1 MGIRSIELLHGA
13 TWFDKLYPFHNSMCR
28 KKQSKNLNL
37 MLFSFIGLIFLKHI
51 MKVAIVQEWLVTVG
65 GSDKV
70 VKAILDVF
78 PDADIYTLVAKKEV
92 CDELGI
98 PWEKVHTSFI
108 QKMPLGTKKHRAYLP
123 LFPFAIEQFDL
134 RGFDVVISSS
144 HCVAKG
150 VLTKADQLHI
160 CYCHS
165 PIRYCWDMYNEYLEE
180 SHLDKGFKSWLVRLM
195 LHPIRQFDAIAGSRV
210 DYYIS
215 NSDYVGQR
223 IRKTYRRKATT
234 IHPNIDISNFE
245 LCNDKHEYYLAS
257 SRLVAYKKIDTIIE
271 AFNQMPDKKLVVIG
285 GGPNLEA
292 YRKLANDNVIVM
304 GYQPFDVLK
313 DKMQHA
319 KAFVFAA
326 DEDFGMIP
334 IEAQS
339 CGTPVIAYG
348 HGGSLE
354 TVNGGKTGLFFNEQT
369 PEAIVEAVN
378 KFESMGSQPFAP
390 ADCRQWAEGFSEE
403 RFKREIKEFVEE
415 KYEEFKKNGI
425 NID

>member
-1 MGIRSIELLHGA
+1 
-13 TWFDKLYPFHNSMCR
+13 
-28 KKQSKNLNL
+28 
-37 MLFSFIGLIFLKHI
+37 

-134 RGFDVVISSS
+134 RGYDVVISSS

-245 LCNDKHEYYLAS
+245 LCNDKQEYYLAS

-292 YRKLANDNVIVM
+292 YRKLANDNVTVM

-354 TVNGGKTGLFFNEQT
+354 TVNGGKTGLFFYEQS

-378 KFESMGSQPFAP
+378 KFEAMGSQPFAP

-415 KYEEFKKNGI
+415 KYEDFKKNGI

>member
-1 MGIRSIELLHGA
+1 
-13 TWFDKLYPFHNSMCR
+13 
-28 KKQSKNLNL
+28 
-37 MLFSFIGLIFLKHI
+37 

-70 VKAILDVF
+70 VKAIMDVF

-134 RGFDVVISSS
+134 RGYDVVISSS

-195 LHPIRQFDAIAGSRV
+195 LHPIRLFDAIAGSRV

-245 LCNDKHEYYLAS
+245 LCNDKQEYYLAS

-292 YRKLANDNVIVM
+292 YRKLAKDNVTVM

-378 KFESMGSQPFAP
+378 RFEAMGSQPFAP
-390 ADCRQWAEGFSEE
+390 AVCRQWAEGFSEE

>member
-1 MGIRSIELLHGA
+1 MIVNR
-13 TWFDKLYPFHNSMCR
+13 N
-28 KKQSKNLNL
+28 
-37 MLFSFIGLIFLKHI
+37 
-51 MKVAIVQEWLVTVG
+51 MKVAIIQEWLVTVG

-78 PDADIYTLVAKKEV
+78 PDADIYTLVAKKDV

-134 RGFDVVISSS
+134 RGYDVVISSS

-180 SHLDKGFKSWLVRLM
+180 SNLDKGFKSWLVRLM
-195 LHPIRQFDAIAGSRV
+195 LHPIRQFDAIAGNRV

-245 LCNDKHEYYLAS
+245 LCNDKKEYYLAS

-292 YRKLANDNVIVM
+292 YRKLAKDNVIVM

-378 KFESMGSQPFAP
+378 RFEAMGSQPFAP

>member
-1 MGIRSIELLHGA
+1 
-13 TWFDKLYPFHNSMCR
+13 
-28 KKQSKNLNL
+28 
-37 MLFSFIGLIFLKHI
+37 

-134 RGFDVVISSS
+134 RGYDVVISSS

-245 LCNDKHEYYLAS
+245 LCNDKQEYYLAS

-271 AFNQMPDKKLVVIG
+271 AFNLMPDKKLVVIG

-292 YRKLANDNVIVM
+292 YRKLANANVTVM

-378 KFESMGSQPFAP
+378 KFESMGSHPFAP

>member
-1 MGIRSIELLHGA
+1 
-13 TWFDKLYPFHNSMCR
+13 
-28 KKQSKNLNL
+28 
-37 MLFSFIGLIFLKHI
+37 

-78 PDADIYTLVAKKEV
+78 PDADIYTLVAKKDV

-134 RGFDVVISSS
+134 RGYDVVISSS

-195 LHPIRQFDAIAGSRV
+195 LHPIRQFDAIAGNRV

-245 LCNDKHEYYLAS
+245 LCNDKQEYYLAS

-285 GGPNLEA
+285 GGPNLET
-292 YRKLANDNVIVM
+292 YRKLAKDNVTVM

-378 KFESMGSQPFAP
+378 RFEAMGSQPFAP

>member
-1 MGIRSIELLHGA
+1 
-13 TWFDKLYPFHNSMCR
+13 
-28 KKQSKNLNL
+28 
-37 MLFSFIGLIFLKHI
+37 

-134 RGFDVVISSS
+134 RGYDVVISSS

-195 LHPIRQFDAIAGSRV
+195 LHPIRLFDAIAGSRV

-245 LCNDKHEYYLAS
+245 LCNDKQEYYLAS

-292 YRKLANDNVIVM
+292 YRKLAKDNVTVM

-354 TVNGGKTGLFFNEQT
+354 TVNGGKTGLFFYEQT

>member
-1 MGIRSIELLHGA
+1 
-13 TWFDKLYPFHNSMCR
+13 
-28 KKQSKNLNL
+28 
-37 MLFSFIGLIFLKHI
+37 

-134 RGFDVVISSS
+134 RGYDVVISSS

-150 VLTKADQLHI
+150 ILTKADQLHI

-195 LHPIRQFDAIAGSRV
+195 LHPIRKFDAIAGNRV

-245 LCNDKHEYYLAS
+245 LCNDKQDYYLAS

-271 AFNQMPDKKLVVIG
+271 AFNKMPDKKLVVIG

-292 YRKLANDNVIVM
+292 YRKLAKDNVTVM

-313 DKMQHA
+313 EKMQHA

-425 NID
+425 NIE

>member
-1 MGIRSIELLHGA
+1 
-13 TWFDKLYPFHNSMCR
+13 
-28 KKQSKNLNL
+28 
-37 MLFSFIGLIFLKHI
+37 

-108 QKMPLGTKKHRAYLP
+108 QRMPLGTKKHRAYLP

-134 RGFDVVISSS
+134 RGYDVVISSS

-180 SHLDKGFKSWLVRLM
+180 SHLDKGLKSWLVRLM
-195 LHPIRQFDAIAGSRV
+195 LHPIRLFDAIAGNRV

-234 IHPNIDISNFE
+234 IHPNIDISHFE
-245 LCNDKHEYYLAS
+245 LCEDKQDYYMAS

-292 YRKLANDNVIVM
+292 YRKLAKDNVTVM

-313 DKMQHA
+313 EKMQHA

-354 TVNGGKTGLFFNEQT
+354 TVNGGKTGLFFYEQT
-369 PEAIVEAVN
+369 PEAVVEAVN
-378 KFESMGSQPFAP
+378 KFEAMGNQPFSP
-390 ADCRQWAEGFSEE
+390 KDCRQWAEGFSEE
-403 RFKREIKEFVEE
+403 RFKGEIKEFVDS
-415 KYEEFKKNGI
+415 KYDEFKKNGI

>member
-1 MGIRSIELLHGA
+1 
-13 TWFDKLYPFHNSMCR
+13 
-28 KKQSKNLNL
+28 
-37 MLFSFIGLIFLKHI
+37 

-70 VKAILDVF
+70 VKAILDIF

-134 RGFDVVISSS
+134 RGYDVVISSS

-245 LCNDKHEYYLAS
+245 LCNDKQEYYLAS

-292 YRKLANDNVIVM
+292 YRKLAKDNVTVM

-354 TVNGGKTGLFFNEQT
+354 TVNGGKTGLFFYEQT

-378 KFESMGSQPFAP
+378 KFEAMGSQPFAP

-415 KYEEFKKNGI
+415 KYEDFKKNGI

>member
-1 MGIRSIELLHGA
+1 
-13 TWFDKLYPFHNSMCR
+13 
-28 KKQSKNLNL
+28 
-37 MLFSFIGLIFLKHI
+37 

-134 RGFDVVISSS
+134 RGYDVIISSS

-150 VLTKADQLHI
+150 ILTKADQLHI

-180 SHLDKGFKSWLVRLM
+180 SHLNKGFKSWLVRLM

-245 LCNDKHEYYLAS
+245 LCNDKQEYYLAS

-292 YRKLANDNVIVM
+292 YRKLAKDNVTVM

-354 TVNGGKTGLFFNEQT
+354 TVNGGKTGLFFYEQT

>member
-1 MGIRSIELLHGA
+1 
-13 TWFDKLYPFHNSMCR
+13 
-28 KKQSKNLNL
+28 
-37 MLFSFIGLIFLKHI
+37 

-134 RGFDVVISSS
+134 RGYDVVISSS

-245 LCNDKHEYYLAS
+245 LCNDKQEYYLAS

-271 AFNQMPDKKLVVIG
+271 AFNQMPDKRLVVIG

-292 YRKLANDNVIVM
+292 YRKLANDNVTVM

>member
-1 MGIRSIELLHGA
+1 MIVNR
-13 TWFDKLYPFHNSMCR
+13 N
-28 KKQSKNLNL
+28 
-37 MLFSFIGLIFLKHI
+37 
-51 MKVAIVQEWLVTVG
+51 MKVAIIQEWLVTVG

-78 PDADIYTLVAKKEV
+78 PDADIYTLVAKKNV

-134 RGFDVVISSS
+134 RGYDVVISSS

-234 IHPNIDISNFE
+234 IHPNIDISHFE
-245 LCNDKHEYYLAS
+245 LCNDKKEYYLAS

-292 YRKLANDNVIVM
+292 YRKLAKDNVTVM

-378 KFESMGSQPFAP
+378 KFEAMGSQPFAP
-390 ADCRQWAEGFSEE
+390 ADCRQWAEGFSEK

>member
-1 MGIRSIELLHGA
+1 
-13 TWFDKLYPFHNSMCR
+13 
-28 KKQSKNLNL
+28 
-37 MLFSFIGLIFLKHI
+37 
-51 MKVAIVQEWLVTVG
+51 MKVAIVQEWLVSVG

-108 QKMPLGTKKHRAYLP
+108 QHMPLGTKKHRAYLP

-134 RGFDVVISSS
+134 RGYDVVISSS
-144 HCVAKG
+144 HCVAHG

-180 SHLDKGFKSWLVRLM
+180 SHLDKGLKSWIVRLL
-195 LHPIRQFDAIAGSRV
+195 LHPIRQFDAVSGNRP

-223 IRKTYRRKATT
+223 IRKTYRREATT
-234 IHPNIDISNFE
+234 IHPNIDVDRFQLCEQKENF
-245 LCNDKHEYYLAS
+245 YLAS
-257 SRLVAYKKIDTIIE
+257 SRLVAYKKMDMIVE
-271 AFNQMPDKKLVVIG
+271 AFNRMPDKKLVVIG
-285 GGPNLEA
+285 GGPQLKMLREKA
-292 YRKLANDNVIVM
+292 KDNVTIM
-304 GYQPFDVLK
+304 GFQPFEVLK
-313 DKMQHA
+313 EKMQKA

-326 DEDFGMIP
+326 DEDFGMVP
-334 IEAQS
+334 IEAQA

-348 HGGSLE
+348 KGGSLE
-354 TVNGGKTGLFFNEQT
+354 TVKENETGIFFQEQT
-369 PEAIVEAVN
+369 ADALIDAVN
-378 KFESMGSQPFAP
+378 HFEELSDKHFDYRKVRA
-390 ADCRQWAEGFSEE
+390 WAEGFSEE

-415 KYEEFKKNGI
+415 RYADFKKNGV
-425 NID
+425 NIH

>member
-1 MGIRSIELLHGA
+1 
-13 TWFDKLYPFHNSMCR
+13 
-28 KKQSKNLNL
+28 

-134 RGFDVVISSS
+134 RGYDVVISSS

-195 LHPIRQFDAIAGSRV
+195 LHPIRQFDAIAGNRV

-245 LCNDKHEYYLAS
+245 LCNDKQEYYLAS

-271 AFNQMPDKKLVVIG
+271 AFNQMPEKKLVVIG
-285 GGPNLEA
+285 GGPNLET
-292 YRKLANDNVIVM
+292 YRKLAKDNVTVM

-378 KFESMGSQPFAP
+378 RFEAMGSQPFAP

>member
-1 MGIRSIELLHGA
+1 
-13 TWFDKLYPFHNSMCR
+13 
-28 KKQSKNLNL
+28 
-37 MLFSFIGLIFLKHI
+37 

-108 QKMPLGTKKHRAYLP
+108 QKMPLGAKKHRAYLP

-134 RGFDVVISSS
+134 RGYDVVISSS

-245 LCNDKHEYYLAS
+245 LCNDKQEYYLAS

-292 YRKLANDNVIVM
+292 YRKLANDNVTVM

-378 KFESMGSQPFAP
+378 KFEAMGSQPFAP
-390 ADCRQWAEGFSEE
+390 ADCRQWAEGFSEK

>member
-1 MGIRSIELLHGA
+1 
-13 TWFDKLYPFHNSMCR
+13 
-28 KKQSKNLNL
+28 
-37 MLFSFIGLIFLKHI
+37 

-108 QKMPLGTKKHRAYLP
+108 QEMPLGTKKHRAYLP

-134 RGFDVVISSS
+134 RGYDVVISSS

-150 VLTKADQLHI
+150 ILTKADQLHI

-195 LHPIRQFDAIAGSRV
+195 LHPIRQFDAIAGNRV

-245 LCNDKHEYYLAS
+245 LCNDKQEYYLAS

-271 AFNQMPDKKLVVIG
+271 AFNKMPDKKLVVIG

-292 YRKLANDNVIVM
+292 YRKLAKDNVTVM
-304 GYQPFDVLK
+304 GYQPFNVLK
-313 DKMQHA
+313 EKMQHA

-378 KFESMGSQPFAP
+378 KFESMGTQPFAP

-415 KYEEFKKNGI
+415 KYEEFKNNGI

>member
-1 MGIRSIELLHGA
+1 
-13 TWFDKLYPFHNSMCR
+13 
-28 KKQSKNLNL
+28 
-37 MLFSFIGLIFLKHI
+37 

-134 RGFDVVISSS
+134 RGYDVVISSS

-245 LCNDKHEYYLAS
+245 LCNDKQEYYLAS

-292 YRKLANDNVIVM
+292 YRKLAKDNVTVM

-354 TVNGGKTGLFFNEQT
+354 TVNGGKTGLFFYEQT

-378 KFESMGSQPFAP
+378 KFEAMGSQPFAP

-403 RFKREIKEFVEE
+403 RFKREIKEFVEK

>member
-1 MGIRSIELLHGA
+1 
-13 TWFDKLYPFHNSMCR
+13 
-28 KKQSKNLNL
+28 
-37 MLFSFIGLIFLKHI
+37 

-134 RGFDVVISSS
+134 RGYDVVISSS

-245 LCNDKHEYYLAS
+245 LCNDKEEYYLAS

-292 YRKLANDNVIVM
+292 YRKLAKDNVTVM

-313 DKMQHA
+313 EKMQHA

-369 PEAIVEAVN
+369 PEAILEAVN

-403 RFKREIKEFVEE
+403 RFKRELKEFVEE

>member
-1 MGIRSIELLHGA
+1 
-13 TWFDKLYPFHNSMCR
+13 
-28 KKQSKNLNL
+28 
-37 MLFSFIGLIFLKHI
+37 

-134 RGFDVVISSS
+134 RGYDVVISSS

-245 LCNDKHEYYLAS
+245 LCNDKQDYYLAS

-271 AFNQMPDKKLVVIG
+271 AFNKMLDKKLVVIG

-292 YRKLANDNVIVM
+292 YRRLAKENVTVM
-304 GYQPFDVLK
+304 GYQPFDMLK
-313 DKMQHA
+313 EKMQHA

-378 KFESMGSQPFAP
+378 RFEAMGSQPFAP

>member
-1 MGIRSIELLHGA
+1 
-13 TWFDKLYPFHNSMCR
+13 
-28 KKQSKNLNL
+28 
-37 MLFSFIGLIFLKHI
+37 

-134 RGFDVVISSS
+134 RGYDVVISSS

-245 LCNDKHEYYLAS
+245 LCNDKQEYYLAS

-271 AFNQMPDKKLVVIG
+271 AFNQMPGKKLVVIG

-292 YRKLANDNVIVM
+292 YRKLANDNVTVM

>member
-1 MGIRSIELLHGA
+1 
-13 TWFDKLYPFHNSMCR
+13 
-28 KKQSKNLNL
+28 
-37 MLFSFIGLIFLKHI
+37 

-108 QKMPLGTKKHRAYLP
+108 QKMPLGTKKYRAYLP

-134 RGFDVVISSS
+134 RGYDVVISSS

-245 LCNDKHEYYLAS
+245 LCNDKQEYYLAS

-292 YRKLANDNVIVM
+292 YRKLANDNVTVM

-378 KFESMGSQPFAP
+378 KFEAMGSQPFAP
-390 ADCRQWAEGFSEE
+390 ADCRQWAEGFSEK

>member
-1 MGIRSIELLHGA
+1 
-13 TWFDKLYPFHNSMCR
+13 
-28 KKQSKNLNL
+28 
-37 MLFSFIGLIFLKHI
+37 

-70 VKAILDVF
+70 VKAIQDVF

-134 RGFDVVISSS
+134 RGYDVVISSS

-245 LCNDKHEYYLAS
+245 LCNDKQDYYLAS

-292 YRKLANDNVIVM
+292 YRKLAKDNVTVM

-313 DKMQHA
+313 EKMQHA

>member
-1 MGIRSIELLHGA
+1 
-13 TWFDKLYPFHNSMCR
+13 
-28 KKQSKNLNL
+28 
-37 MLFSFIGLIFLKHI
+37 

-134 RGFDVVISSS
+134 RGYDVVISSS

-245 LCNDKHEYYLAS
+245 LCNDKQEYYLAS

-285 GGPNLEA
+285 GGPNLDA
-292 YRKLANDNVIVM
+292 YRKLAKDNVTVM
-304 GYQPFDVLK
+304 GYQPFDMLK

-378 KFESMGSQPFAP
+378 RFEAMGSHPFAP
-390 ADCRQWAEGFSEE
+390 ADCRKWAEGFSEE

>member
-1 MGIRSIELLHGA
+1 
-13 TWFDKLYPFHNSMCR
+13 
-28 KKQSKNLNL
+28 
-37 MLFSFIGLIFLKHI
+37 

-134 RGFDVVISSS
+134 RGYDVVISSS

-245 LCNDKHEYYLAS
+245 LCNDKQEYYLAS

-292 YRKLANDNVIVM
+292 YRKLAKDNVTVM

-354 TVNGGKTGLFFNEQT
+354 TVNGGKTGLFFYEQT

-378 KFESMGSQPFAP
+378 KFESMGSQPFVP